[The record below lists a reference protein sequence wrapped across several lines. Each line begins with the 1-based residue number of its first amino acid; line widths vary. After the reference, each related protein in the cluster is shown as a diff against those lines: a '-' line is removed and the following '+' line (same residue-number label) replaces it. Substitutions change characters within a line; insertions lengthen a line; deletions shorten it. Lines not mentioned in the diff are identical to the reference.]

1 VQSAHSGE
9 GAGWTSIFTNS
20 NHNKRRDSRPT
31 REPVELITRRDKEQ
45 LPPTLSDDHED
56 PQEAA
61 WNHYLLKLK
70 QSHEQN
76 GEEAYGGGI
85 IGASHF
91 RQEGTVGQ
99 QKLKKLGA
107 LVIGGI
113 PIRLRH
119 PLWMELS
126 NTDQMAEPDAYGNY
140 LSLREH
146 DDHGDID
153 AIMKDVPRTLT
164 SKYDFYAKKG
174 FKRLKEVLVA
184 FVGRYDDL
192 GYSQGLNTIA
202 GYLLLVSPSE
212 EDAFWLLCNVVENYF
227 PLDYFSR
234 KANMSGPLADNV
246 VIRKYVEE
254 FMPALAKHMDKLNI
268 PADHTVPLSWF
279 YTAFSSVLSQEVLMR
294 IWDVWLCLPGQKAFV
309 FNIALALLMQN
320 VSELMACE
328 DEGEY
333 MSFMSN
339 DIKVDGDAEWL
350 NELIKQA
357 ISLRKKL
364 EGVEE
369 KRELETKVL
378 RRKQGS
384 TEALFAPNGEE

>member
-1 VQSAHSGE
+1 MFVSANNNHNN
-9 GAGWTSIFTNS
+9 TN
-20 NHNKRRDSRPT
+20 NNKRRDSRT
-31 REPVELITRRDKEQ
+31 NREPVELITRHDKEQ

-56 PQEAA
+56 PQEAG
-61 WNHYLLKLK
+61 WNQFLLKLK

-76 GEEAYGGGI
+76 GDEAYGGGI
-85 IGASHF
+85 VGASRF
-91 RQEGTVGQ
+91 GQEGALGQ
-99 QKLKKLGA
+99 QKMKRLGG
-107 LVIGGI
+107 LVLGGI

-126 NTDQMAEPDAYGNY
+126 NTDQMAEPDAYRYY

-146 DDHGDID
+146 GEQSEID
-153 AIMKDVPRTLT
+153 AILKDVPRTLT

-212 EDAFWLLCNVVENYF
+212 EDAFWLLCNIVETYF
-227 PLDYFSR
+227 PVDYFSR
-234 KANMSGPLADNV
+234 AANLTGPLADNV
-246 VIRKYVEE
+246 VIRKYVDELL
-254 FMPALAKHMDKLNI
+254 PQLGKHLDALRI
-268 PADHTVPLSWF
+268 PPDRTVPLSWF
-279 YTAFSSVLSQEVLMR
+279 YTAFSSVLAQDILMR
-294 IWDVWLCLPGQKAFV
+294 IWDVWLCLPGQKAFI
-309 FNIALALLMQN
+309 FNVALAIVMQN
-320 VSELMACE
+320 AGALLECE

-333 MSFMSN
+333 MGFMSN
-339 DIKVDGDAEWL
+339 QIKVDGDAEWV
-350 NELIKQA
+350 NELIKLA
-357 ISLRKKL
+357 MSLRKKL

-369 KRELETKVL
+369 RRELKTKLL

-384 TEALFAPNGEE
+384 TEALFGS